1 VAAADNARD
10 WARDLSERAF
20 DAQRRMWRTYGEI
33 IERTADMRV
42 DERLVPPAFVQFARD
57 VADLSL
63 QYLDGLLELGR
74 QYQDELLRSSNRAR
88 SSRAGRNGDA
98 WVTSADDVES
108 VPGVVE
114 VDLHAPL
121 GEVARGSLMLDNRHA
136 DATEVRFLISDLGD
150 ADGGVPFHS
159 DLRVEPAIVPLE
171 PGEERVVQL
180 ALTIDRARFEP
191 GHVYEAT
198 IVVRGIE
205 DLELAITAYA
215 DIEE

>member
-10 WARDLSERAF
+10 WARDLSDRAF

-33 IERTADMRV
+33 IERTSDMRV
-42 DERLVPPAFVQFARD
+42 DERLVPPALVRFARD
-57 VADLSL
+57 VADLSV
-63 QYLDGLLELGR
+63 QYFEGLLELAH
-74 QYQDELLRSSNRAR
+74 QYQDELLTSSNRTR
-88 SSRAGRNGDA
+88 NSRGERNGDA
-98 WVTSADDVES
+98 WVTSDDIES

-150 ADGGVPFHS
+150 ADGGTPFHS

-180 ALTIDRARFEP
+180 ALTIDRGHFEP

-215 DIEE
+215 DLEE